1 MRLEDTAISIK
12 KYWQSLGLLPL
23 FILAHFGHHLL
34 TALPVPLLP
43 LIRNDFN
50 LDYTQAGLV
59 ISSFT
64 LSYGIGQLPAGWLTD
79 RIGPRVIITLG
90 ICGVAVAGLFVGF
103 SYTYMMMIAGLILMG
118 IMAGGYHPA
127 APPMINASVEPKK
140 RGTAL
145 GLHMIGGSASYFL
158 APIVAA
164 AIAVHWGWRGS
175 FIGLAVPA
183 MIFGIIFYL
192 ALGRIESAKVKGG
205 AAPVADLESV
215 STPGRTRRLVVFII
229 LTTFLNAIIFA
240 SASFIPLFL
249 VDHFNVAEG
258 KAVASMAFMYSAGLW
273 ASPLG
278 GYLSDRW
285 GRVPIILTICFVAV
299 PVLWSINFITGSVGI
314 YVILLA
320 FGIISYFRMP
330 VSESYIV
337 GQTSVKNRSTILG
350 FYYFSGMESG
360 GIVTPVMGYMIDK
373 FGFYLSFNILGI
385 SLLLVTLICAFF
397 IWGDR
402 G

>member
-1 MRLEDTAISIK
+1 
-12 KYWQSLGLLPL
+12 
-23 FILAHFGHHLL
+23 
-34 TALPVPLLP
+34 
-43 LIRNDFN
+43 
-50 LDYTQAGLV
+50 V
-59 ISSFT
+59 ISAFT

-79 RIGPRVIITLG
+79 RIGPRLIITLG
-90 ICGVAVAGLFVGF
+90 ICGVAIAGLLVGL
-103 SYTYMMMIAGLILMG
+103 SYTYMMMIACLILMG

-145 GLHMIGGSASYFL
+145 GLHMISGSASYFL

-183 MIFGIIFYL
+183 MIFGIIFYM
-192 ALGRIESAKVKGG
+192 ALGRIESAKAKGG

-215 STPGRTRRLVVFII
+215 SKPGRTRRLVVFII

-249 VDHFNVAEG
+249 VDHFNVEEG
-258 KAVASMAFMYSAGLW
+258 TAVASMAFMYSAGLW

-299 PVLWSINFITGSVGI
+299 PVLWSINCS
-314 YVILLA
+314 
-320 FGIISYFRMP
+320 
-330 VSESYIV
+330 
-337 GQTSVKNRSTILG
+337 
-350 FYYFSGMESG
+350 
-360 GIVTPVMGYMIDK
+360 
-373 FGFYLSFNILGI
+373 
-385 SLLLVTLICAFF
+385 
-397 IWGDR
+397 
-402 G
+402 